1 MLGPCYLTTPPVV
14 PEPLSSLDTSS
25 RLYHSAPLAVHSRAS
40 SATNPFC
47 SAPPLGATITRR
59 LLPFPAELVCYPSFV
74 PQRLL
79 VLLPF
84 PIIPNHYPNNSL
96 PRHHS
101 PNHPSRH
108 PLPRAATG
116 PCNAA
121 PVAPF
126 SRPTRSPLP
135 TDICGVLP
143 LQALSV
149 YPSPKGLK
157 QGTESPCWCVVP
169 GREMFHR
176 LIPSPQ
182 YLSAYPSPKGLKQ
195 GAESNCL
202 RVVLPASSRGAQS
215 SGGLR

>member
-1 MLGPCYLTTPPVV
+1 MPFTA
-14 PEPLSSLDTSS
+14 EPLLLQSLLFRTASWCY
-25 RLYHSAPLAVHSRAS
+25 YHSAPPAVPR
-40 SATNPFC
+40 SARLLPTLC
-47 SAPPLGATITRR
+47 SAAPLGATALSVKR
-59 LLPFPAELVCYPSFV
+59 
-74 PQRLL
+74 RLL

-96 PRHHS
+96 PRQPS
-101 PNHPSRH
+101 PNPPSRH
-108 PLPRAATG
+108 SLPRAATG